1 MKKLIT
7 VGVLG
12 GMIFSVG
19 LCGEAAAQK
28 GQSGKRKKPVKKKP
42 AEPQTDPSTLPV
54 GVQDMLRTS
63 VKTGQGPTIQAA
75 PGSVPTYDG
84 MSQSPKPN
92 SKRALDN
99 GDFGTQPREL
109 VRGEQEKKATEND
122 KKETAAPESAP
133 DKASPLEALKQE
145 LQNLQEA
152 LRTSESSDSAAEK
165 EKSGGFRVKIAQIQ
179 EQIRKMEADLSKS
192 QGDTVPKRR

>member
-12 GMIFSVG
+12 GMIFSIG
-19 LCGEAAAQK
+19 LGSEAAAQK

-63 VKTGQGPTIQAA
+63 VKTGQGGTIQAA
-75 PGSVPTYDG
+75 PGSAPTYG
-84 MSQSPKPN
+84 GISQSPKPN
-92 SKRALDN
+92 AKRALDN

-109 VRGEQEKKATEND
+109 VRGEQEKKTGEGET
-122 KKETAAPESAP
+122 KEAGTPESTPA
-133 DKASPLEALKQE
+133 KANPLEALKQE

-152 LRTSESSDSAAEK
+152 LRTSESSDSPAEK
-165 EKSGGFRVKIAQIQ
+165 EKSGAIRVKISQTQ
-179 EQIRKMEADLSKS
+179 ELIRKMEAELTKS
-192 QGDTVPKRR
+192 QGDTVPKYR